1 MHCADEPTGRPRY
14 SWGTGRSR
22 NVRAPQSRAV
32 ANGHPGRPAGQC
44 HREQTACRATRPVR
58 VKRWGKSPPAPQAT
72 AAARQTPPGA
82 RPRSRRPRA
91 ARPSLRVGRVSP
103 PATAGQ
109 DGWSPPPPATVGGN
123 RTRRTGRL
131 VRLLRRV
138 PESLC
143 CGAWPID
150 IWECPPGRPG
160 GHSHIM
166 LGRPL
171 SSDQSRSLGHCV
183 LTLM

>member
-109 DGWSPPPPATVGGN
+109 DGWSPPPHRQRSAATEPGVQVGSSAPPARAHEGAHQVLPGGRPHERRRAKRPVGPPAVSA
-123 RTRRTGRL
+123 GRL
-131 VRLLRRV
+131 
-138 PESLC
+138 SL
-143 CGAWPID
+143 P
-150 IWECPPGRPG
+150 
-160 GHSHIM
+160 H
-166 LGRPL
+166 
-171 SSDQSRSLGHCV
+171 
-183 LTLM
+183 LTASA